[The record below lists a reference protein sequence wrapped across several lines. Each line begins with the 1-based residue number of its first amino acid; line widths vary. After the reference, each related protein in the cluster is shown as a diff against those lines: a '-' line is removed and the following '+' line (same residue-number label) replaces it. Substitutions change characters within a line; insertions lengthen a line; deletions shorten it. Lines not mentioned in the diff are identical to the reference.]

1 MKTLLIGDN
10 SFIGVSHLSQE
21 RARERTE
28 RLDVKSIVEIIET
41 AVSCGATGYTF
52 STHPVNLQILSAL
65 QDSGKIESTFGL
77 YPVLPYAQ
85 GYVRLANEKGMR
97 GLVDET
103 LSRLSLL
110 DRTKAIFDSGIS
122 ALRLDPLG
130 VMKTYLDMELKS
142 YLNAKTRN
150 ARLRS
155 VLLHE
160 VITDLCLGLR
170 DAHLLDAFAQ
180 HIREKY
186 HASPGFVTY
195 NIVRFVELFRKAG
208 LTTNDVV
215 IMAPFNSVGYQM
227 SPSKHS
233 CEACLPSLSESNVIA
248 MSIMAGGY
256 LKLDEAIDYIRTLP
270 NLSGIAVGV
279 SSKEHARNTFTR
291 LRDGVLGRTDTGA
304 SQAGQR
310 KI

>member
-1 MKTLLIGDN
+1 LLIGDN

-28 RLDVKSIVEIIET
+28 RLDVRSIVEIIET

-52 STHPVNLQILSAL
+52 STLPVNLQIVRAL
-65 QDSGKIESTFGL
+65 RDSGKITDGFDL

-97 GLVDET
+97 GLIDET
-103 LSRLSLL
+103 LSKLSLP
-110 DRTKAIFDSGIS
+110 DKAKAVFKSGFS

-130 VMKTYLDMELKS
+130 ILKAYVDMELAG
-142 YLNAKTRN
+142 YLNEKPGN
-150 ARLRS
+150 ASLRS

-170 DAHLLDAFAQ
+170 DVPLLDAFAQ

-186 HASPGFVTY
+186 HVSPGFVTY
-195 NIVRFVELFRKAG
+195 NLENFVQLFRKSK
-208 LTTNDVV
+208 LTMQDVV
-215 IMAPFNSVGYQM
+215 IMTPFNSIGYQM
-227 SPSKHS
+227 IPSRHS
-233 CEACLPSLSESNVIA
+233 CETCLSCLQETNLVA

-256 LKLDEAIDYIRTLP
+256 LKFDEAIDYICGLP
-270 NLSGIAVGV
+270 NLSGVAVGV
-279 SSKEHARNTFTR
+279 SSKEHAQHTFAR
-291 LRDGVLGRTDTGA
+291 LRVMTNVSG
-304 SQAGQR
+304 
-310 KI
+310 